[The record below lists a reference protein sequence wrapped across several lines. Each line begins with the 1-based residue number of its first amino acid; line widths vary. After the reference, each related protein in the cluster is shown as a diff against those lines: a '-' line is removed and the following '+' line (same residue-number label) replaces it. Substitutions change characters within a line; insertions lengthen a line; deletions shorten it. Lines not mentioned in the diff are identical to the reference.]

1 MNRTKPWA
9 LGLMVICA
17 LFTSSAQILY
27 KMGANKLS
35 FNIISIITNWQ
46 LILGITFY
54 GLGAILVIIALRG
67 GEVTVLYPIIT
78 SSYIW
83 VAIASIYFFKEIVN
97 LSRWIG
103 IFLII
108 LGILM
113 IIFGA
118 KDKEVI
124 KFIEP
129 G

>member
-124 KFIEP
+124 KFIDHV
-129 G
+129 